1 MIRNRLVYIF
11 RKKIHNMSTAKKTL
25 WGIDSMSRMRVWEIE
40 IEDNRYRTISGL
52 EDGSKVTTEWTVC
65 EGKNTGKS
73 NETTAEQQANL
84 EANSLVRDRI
94 EKDGYYENREDAYKG
109 KRYFQP
115 MLAKKWYDL
124 KPNGIERF
132 FKDTVFVQP
141 KLDGVRCIIDKYGMW
156 TRQGKKIL
164 SAPHI
169 RKELEPVFQQHPDL
183 ILDGELYNHDLN
195 NDFNKIISLVR
206 KSKPTEFDM
215 KESEKY
221 VQYWNY
227 DFPSCEGTF
236 ETRNRTL
243 KYLYDKEIAELG
255 HPEYFVYVPTS
266 VCKNPDDVERWL
278 EEFLNQGYE
287 GAILRSNDVYECKR
301 SDHLLK
307 VKKFLDEEFEIVGF
321 EEGKGNMSGMAGNV
335 LVNVNGV
342 IVAAGI
348 NATHDELKE
357 IWENRDNYIGKTAT
371 IKYFNKT
378 EDGSLRFPKCVQL
391 AREEYE

>member
-1 MIRNRLVYIF
+1 M
-11 RKKIHNMSTAKKTL
+11 
-25 WGIDSMSRMRVWEIE
+25 GRMRVWEIE
-40 IEDNRYRTISGL
+40 VEDNRYRTISVL

-65 EGKNTGKS
+65 EGKNIGKI
-73 NETTAEQQANL
+73 NETTASQQAGL
-84 EANSLVRDRI
+84 EANSLVRGRI
-94 EKDGYYENREDAYKG
+94 EKDGYHENREDAYNG

-124 KPNGIERF
+124 KPKDIEKF

-141 KLDGVRCIIDKYGMW
+141 KLGGIRCIIDRYGMW

-183 ILDGELYNHDLN
+183 ILDGELYNHDLDN
-195 NDFNKIISLVR
+195 NFNKIVSLVR
-206 KSKPTEFDM
+206 KSKPTEYDL

-236 ETRNRTL
+236 ENRNRTL
-243 KYLYDKEIAELG
+243 KYLYDKEIVELG

-266 VCKNPDDVERWL
+266 VCKTPDTVEGWL

-287 GAILRSNDVYECKR
+287 SAILRSNGVYECKR
-301 SDHLLK
+301 SDNLLK

-321 EEGKGNMSGMAGNV
+321 EEGKGNLSGMAGNV
-335 LVNVNGV
+335 LVNANGV
-342 IVAAGI
+342 TVAAGI
-348 NATHDELKE
+348 NASHDELRN
-357 IWENRDNYIGKTAT
+357 IWLDRDKYIGKMAT
-371 IKYFNKT
+371 VKYFNKT

-391 AREEYE
+391 NREEYE